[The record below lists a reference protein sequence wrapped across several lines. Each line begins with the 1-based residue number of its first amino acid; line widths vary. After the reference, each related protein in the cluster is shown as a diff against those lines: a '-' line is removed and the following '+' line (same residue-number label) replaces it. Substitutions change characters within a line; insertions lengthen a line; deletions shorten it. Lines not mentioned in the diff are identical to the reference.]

1 MGYTHY
7 WYQKGNVAPEVW
19 GKITEAVEKIIAA
32 TPKVEIKREYN
43 SISPPLINKQ
53 EITFNG
59 IGDLG
64 HETFWLTREQQP
76 TPQWQTTPNPLGT
89 FSFCKTANKPYDLL
103 VCATLLI
110 AKCYADDVFTLASD
124 GEWEREWD
132 QAKKLVDEELDIK
145 FLVCPFR
152 GGE

>member
-32 TPKVEIKREYN
+32 KPKVKIRREYN
-43 SISPPLINKQ
+43 SISSPLINEQ
-53 EITFNG
+53 EISFNG

-76 TPQWQTTPNPLGT
+76 TPQWQARPHLGT

-124 GEWEREWD
+124 GEWEREWE